1 MSGQYQ
7 IEQLWKQHKYEVLW
21 HNQNKYKMIREQLKY
36 NPTIEEIE
44 TLINEAL
51 STTPST
57 GSIINAYDH
66 MWGYFK
72 RKCSSSEKSL
82 HNYLKEAFKKEEV
95 DEICLL
101 QFLKSMANYYDV
113 NYIKNSTII
122 QKLN

>member
-21 HNQNKYKMIREQLKY
+21 HDQNKYKMIREQLKY
-36 NPTIEEIE
+36 DPTIEEIE

>member
-21 HNQNKYKMIREQLKY
+21 HDQNKYKMIREQLKY
-36 NPTIEEIE
+36 DPTIEEIE

-51 STTPST
+51 STTPSS

-95 DEICLL
+95 DEIYLL

>member
-21 HNQNKYKMIREQLKY
+21 HDQNKYKMIREQLKY
-36 NPTIEEIE
+36 DPTIEEIE

-95 DEICLL
+95 DEIYLL

-113 NYIKNSTII
+113 NYIKSSTII

>member
-21 HNQNKYKMIREQLKY
+21 HDQNKYKMIREQLKY
-36 NPTIEEIE
+36 DPTIEEIE

-95 DEICLL
+95 DEIYLL

-113 NYIKNSTII
+113 NYVKNSTII

>member
-21 HNQNKYKMIREQLKY
+21 HDQNKYKMIREQLKY
-36 NPTIEEIE
+36 DTTIEEIE

-51 STTPST
+51 NTTQSTVT
-57 GSIINAYDH
+57 IINEYDH

-95 DEICLL
+95 DEIYLL

-113 NYIKNSTII
+113 NYIKSSTII

>member
-21 HNQNKYKMIREQLKY
+21 HDQNKYKMIREQLKY
-36 NPTIEEIE
+36 DPTIEEIE
-44 TLINEAL
+44 TLIKEAL

-95 DEICLL
+95 DEIYLL

-113 NYIKNSTII
+113 NYVKNSTII

>member
-21 HNQNKYKMIREQLKY
+21 HDQNKYKMIREQLKY
-36 NPTIEEIE
+36 DPTIEEIE

-95 DEICLL
+95 DEIYLL

>member
-21 HNQNKYKMIREQLKY
+21 HDQNKYKMIREQLKY
-36 NPTIEEIE
+36 DTTIEEIE

-95 DEICLL
+95 DEIYLL

-113 NYIKNSTII
+113 NYIKSSTII

>member
-36 NPTIEEIE
+36 DPTIEEIE

-95 DEICLL
+95 DEIYLL

>member
-21 HNQNKYKMIREQLKY
+21 HDQNKYKMIREQLKY
-36 NPTIEEIE
+36 DTTIEEIE

-51 STTPST
+51 NTTPST

-95 DEICLL
+95 DEIYIL

-113 NYIKNSTII
+113 NYIKSSTII

>member
-1 MSGQYQ
+1 MSGQFQ

-21 HNQNKYKMIREQLKY
+21 HDQNKYKMIREQLKY
-36 NPTIEEIE
+36 DTTIEAIE
-44 TLINEAL
+44 ALINEAL
-51 STTPST
+51 STAPST

-72 RKCSSSEKSL
+72 RKCSLSEKSL

-95 DEICLL
+95 DETYLL

-113 NYIKNSTII
+113 NYIKTSTII